1 MINLDLSIQIF
12 ILFLL
17 LLTSAFFS
25 IAETSLMAMN
35 RIRLNTLKN
44 NGQRSALLAYKLLQQ
59 TDKLLSVILICNN
72 LSNAAAA
79 ALVTVISFQLFQN
92 NDLVLLLSTL
102 SVTFL
107 IVVFSEISPK
117 VIAAANPEKIGLFCS
132 YILYPLLKLMYP
144 IVLIIN
150 LFVLTVLKLFNI
162 KLNFSNKNL
171 ITMEDLKTVIS
182 ESSSYLNQKNQSI
195 FMNLINIEEDTVDDA
210 MTPHTQVESI
220 NINSSIDETIEKIKN
235 FHHHNIIVR
244 DENNLIIGILEI
256 NKLIQFL
263 NHKDE
268 ITVNTIEE
276 VLEDPVFIASGTS
289 MLKQLQSFQDQKNKI
304 SLIVNEHGEFIGLIT
319 LEDILEEIIGDF
331 KLTLPTEDSKI
342 IDDEDGWIVES
353 GISLKKLNK
362 QLSLQLEAKNSKTLN
377 GLILE
382 YFETIPETDTSFRL
396 QDITMEIINAQEK
409 NIKTVKIYK

>member
-1 MINLDLSIQIF
+1 MSI
-12 ILFLL
+12 
-17 LLTSAFFS
+17 
-25 IAETSLMAMN
+25 N

-44 NGQRSALLAYKLLQQ
+44 NGHKSALLTYKLLQQ

-79 ALVTVISFQLFQN
+79 SLVTVITFQLFQN
-92 NDLVLLLSTL
+92 NDFILLLSTL

-144 IVLIIN
+144 IVFIIN
-150 LFVLTVLKLFNI
+150 LFVLAVLKLFNI

-171 ITMEDLKTVIS
+171 ITMEDLRTVIS
-182 ESSSYLNQKNQSI
+182 ESSSYLHHKNQSI
-195 FMNLINIEEDTVDDA
+195 FMNLINIEQDTVDDA
-210 MTPHTQVESI
+210 MTPHTQTESI
-220 NINSSIDETIEKIKN
+220 NINSPADEIVEKIKT
-235 FHHHNIIVR
+235 FHHQNVIVR

-256 NKLIQFL
+256 NKLIQYL
-263 NHKDE
+263 NHKEE
-268 ITVNTIEE
+268 ITIENIKE
-276 VLEDPVFIASGTS
+276 IIAEPVFIASGTS

-342 IDDEDGWIVES
+342 IDDDDGWIVEG

-362 QLSLQLEAKNSKTLN
+362 QLLLNLEARNSKTLN

-382 YFETIPETDTSFRL
+382 YFETIPETDTSFKL
-396 QDITMEIINAQEK
+396 QEITMDIINSQEK

>member
-12 ILFLL
+12 ILIFL

-25 IAETSLMAMN
+25 IAETSLMSIN

-44 NGQRSALLAYKLLQQ
+44 NGHRSALLTYKLLQQ

-79 ALVTVISFQLFQN
+79 SLVTVITFQLFQN
-92 NDLVLLLSTL
+92 NDFILLLSTL

-144 IVLIIN
+144 IVFIIN
-150 LFVLTVLKLFNI
+150 LFVLAVLKLFNI

-171 ITMEDLKTVIS
+171 ITMEDLRTVIS
-182 ESSSYLNQKNQSI
+182 ESSSYLHQKNQSI
-195 FMNLINIEEDTVDDA
+195 FMNLINIEQDTVDDA
-210 MTPHTQVESI
+210 MTPHTQTESI
-220 NINSSIDETIEKIKN
+220 NINSPADEIVEKIKN
-235 FHHHNIIVR
+235 FHHQNVIVR
-244 DENNLIIGILEI
+244 DENNSIIGILEI
-256 NKLIQFL
+256 NKLIQYL
-263 NHKDE
+263 NLKEE
-268 ITVNTIEE
+268 ITIENIKGIITE
-276 VLEDPVFIASGTS
+276 PIFIASGTS
-289 MLKQLQSFQDQKNKI
+289 MLKQLQSFQDKKNKI

-342 IDDEDGWIVES
+342 IDDEDGWIVEG

-362 QLSLQLEAKNSKTLN
+362 QLSITLEAKNSKTLN

-382 YFETIPETDTSFRL
+382 YFENSKFYTNF
-396 QDITMEIINAQEK
+396 
-409 NIKTVKIYK
+409 Y

>member
-12 ILFLL
+12 ILIFL

-25 IAETSLMAMN
+25 IAETSLMSIN

-44 NGQRSALLAYKLLQQ
+44 NGHRSALLTYKLLQQ

-79 ALVTVISFQLFQN
+79 SLVTVITFQLFQN
-92 NDLVLLLSTL
+92 NDFILLLSTL

-144 IVLIIN
+144 IVFIIN
-150 LFVLTVLKLFNI
+150 LFVFAVLKLFNI

-171 ITMEDLKTVIS
+171 ITMEDLRTVIS
-182 ESSSYLNQKNQSI
+182 ESSSYLHQKNQSI
-195 FMNLINIEEDTVDDA
+195 FMNLINIEQDTVDDA
-210 MTPHTQVESI
+210 MTPHTQTESI
-220 NINSSIDETIEKIKN
+220 NINSPADEIVEKIKN
-235 FHHHNIIVR
+235 FHHQNVIVR
-244 DENNLIIGILEI
+244 DENNSIIGILEI
-256 NKLIQFL
+256 NKLIQYL
-263 NHKDE
+263 NLKEE
-268 ITVNTIEE
+268 ITIENIKGIITE
-276 VLEDPVFIASGTS
+276 PIFIASGTS
-289 MLKQLQSFQDQKNKI
+289 MLKQLQSFQDKKNKI

-342 IDDEDGWIVES
+342 IDDEDGWIVEG

-362 QLSLQLEAKNSKTLN
+362 QLSITLEAKNSKTLN

-382 YFETIPETDTSFRL
+382 YFETIPETDTSFKL
-396 QDITMEIINAQEK
+396 QEITMEIINSQEK